1 MKDDKVEETLVQIGD
16 EKEQVVEESKRSE
29 NNNSDEINQD
39 DNALLV
45 KSYVDDDPFPSVV
58 SVLFYTLILPI
69 CIIVAY
75 GIWALFRGDLASKYI

>member
-1 MKDDKVEETLVQIGD
+1 MVQIGD
-16 EKEQVVEESKRSE
+16 EKEQEVEESKRSE
-29 NNNSDEINQD
+29 HNNSDEIKQD

-45 KSYVDDDPFPSVV
+45 KSYEDDDPLPSVV

-75 GIWALFRGDLASKYI
+75 GIWALLF